1 MSHEPTTIRL
11 YTDGSGIDG
20 HIGAAAYCPQ
30 ISETKQQYLGFIRL
44 GTDST
49 QNVYVAELFAIKLAV
64 DMAPTS
70 APQYRKCVIYADSQP
85 AIKASTSPSHQSGQS
100 VICTVLDS
108 IDSLKAQRPDTE
120 ISIVWIPG
128 HITSRVTRKP
138 TRWRKRQPN
147 RKAPQE
153 IHFPS
158 TP

>member
-1 MSHEPTTIRL
+1 MYIQAP
-11 YTDGSGIDG
+11 
-20 HIGAAAYCPQ
+20 
-30 ISETKQQYLGFIRL
+30 
-44 GTDST
+44 GTGRSLRPYFSLTLDST
-49 QNVYVAELFAIKLAV
+49 QNVYVAELFAIKIAV
-64 DMAPTS
+64 DMAVTS
-70 APQYRKCVIYADSQP
+70 PPQYRKCVIYADSQP